1 MSDILI
7 NMHDN
12 LLPIYI
18 LGADKN
24 KIQESVD
31 RTDGYHNY
39 QISICIDGEGI
50 FTDEIGN
57 TYKIKPGSLFFFSP
71 NTPHKYESVSS
82 SWKLPYI
89 VFTGN
94 SAAALKD
101 YFGFRN
107 SFVLTD
113 IDADSFDKIHTF
125 LNNIYDTYY
134 SSIDNRA
141 VRASALLYS
150 MLIFISEI
158 YHENSANV
166 NDRLMCRLSPAL
178 NFIYYHMH
186 EDISVDAIAEAVGI
200 STGRLSVLFRQAFG
214 TSPAQAVRKY
224 RLNTA
229 KRHLARNPS
238 LKIKE
243 IAAMCGFTSESYFVT
258 AFRKEFGISPTDFK
272 KNMPPEI
279 LW

>member
-50 FTDEIGN
+50 FTDETGN

-89 VFTGN
+89 VFTGS

-113 IDADSFDKIHTF
+113 IDADNFDKIHHF
-125 LNNIYDTYY
+125 LNNIYDIYY
-134 SSIDNRA
+134 SSIDNRS

-158 YHENSANV
+158 YHG
-166 NDRLMCRLSPAL
+166 PP
-178 NFIYYHMH
+178 
-186 EDISVDAIAEAVGI
+186 
-200 STGRLSVLFRQAFG
+200 RQC
-214 TSPAQAVRKY
+214 K
-224 RLNTA
+224 
-229 KRHLARNPS
+229 
-238 LKIKE
+238 
-243 IAAMCGFTSESYFVT
+243 
-258 AFRKEFGISPTDFK
+258 
-272 KNMPPEI
+272 
-279 LW
+279 